1 MKLTDFWVE
10 VLFGLAI
17 LFFQQYAIFLVFI
30 YIVIRLTVIY
40 EALRK
45 LIRVYQ
51 VGNEVKLLTIM
62 KKLKITDEEIQEEA
76 KINLDKLTPK
86 QRETLEKDFQSIL
99 TSSPK

>member
-10 VLFGLAI
+10 GLFGLAI
-17 LFFQQYAIFLVFI
+17 LFFQQYAIFLLFI

-51 VGNEVKLLTIM
+51 VSNEVKLLAIM
-62 KKLKITDEEIQEEA
+62 NKLKITEEEIQKEMN
-76 KINLDKLTPK
+76 KNLDKLTPK
-86 QRETLEKDFQSIL
+86 QKEMLEKDFQSMII
-99 TSSPK
+99 SSHK

>member
-10 VLFGLAI
+10 ALFGLSI
-17 LFFQQYAIFLVFI
+17 LFFREYAILLLFI

-51 VGNEVKLLTIM
+51 VGNEVKLLSII
-62 KKLKITDEEIQEEA
+62 KKLKISDEEIQEE
-76 KINLDKLTPK
+76 IDRNFDKLTPK
-86 QRETLEKDFQSIL
+86 QREMLEKDFQSIL
-99 TSSPK
+99 NSSPK